1 MPERW
6 RISESGRRAHERP
19 DNRRS
24 RIRAYERGLKILA
37 GELENRDECIAIA
50 QRIAGLL
57 RKHRASRRGAKNRI
71 EAELETAANDAFS
84 LGGHGL
90 CHVTLQA
97 AALMAVRLGSYCD
110 CKQAPKVLLALLKFA
125 GAK

>member
-1 MPERW
+1 MNARTAAEAASVERV
-6 RISESGRRAHERP
+6 RQRYFRP
-19 DNRRS
+19 GAR
-24 RIRAYERGLKILA
+24 ERGLEILA
-37 GELENRDECIAIA
+37 RELENSDECIAIA

-57 RKHRASRRGAKNRI
+57 HEHRASRRGAKNRI
-71 EAELETAANDAFS
+71 EAELETAAKDAFS

-97 AALMAVRLGSYCD
+97 AALMAVRLGSYRD